1 MKKPS
6 STLIPFLAL
15 LFLLAIACKKKNSP
29 ASPEGPEAVP
39 AVPTKPISPGGE
51 IKALVPS
58 SISTENLKIDLQYA
72 ATGNYLREIRQSNGT
87 REMILYNDKN
97 QLKEYK
103 RYMKDD
109 LLYHVY
115 YVLSPDGLVTKGI
128 QYKVEAGGKLI
139 SPIGSYEVNYNEA
152 NQIENVDWYDFRNML
167 IKAKAFSYNNKLQFT
182 GLKTSGNQVSSQR
195 YTYDE
200 HAGIFKQVP
209 LLQILSLEHEAF
221 YMLNTNANVKA
232 IKTEDQPAVDLNY
245 EFQYNTNNYPA
256 TITQNDATGKSKIY
270 KITYR

>member
-29 ASPEGPEAVP
+29 ASPEGPETVP

-72 ATGNYLREIRQSNGT
+72 TTGNYLSEIRQSNGT

-97 QLKEYK
+97 RLKEYK
-103 RYMKDD
+103 RYLKDD

-115 YVLSPDGLVTKGI
+115 YVLSPEGLVTKGI

-139 SPIGSYEVNYNEA
+139 SPIGFYEVNYSEA
-152 NQIENVDWYDFRNML
+152 KQIETVDWYDFRNML
-167 IKAKAFSYNNKLQFT
+167 IKSKAFSYNDKAQFT
-182 GLKTSGNQVSSQR
+182 GLKTSGSQASSQS

-209 LLQILSLEHEAF
+209 QLQILSLEHEAF
-221 YMLNTNANVKA
+221 YMLNTNANVKT

-245 EFQYNTNNYPA
+245 EFQYNINNYPA
-256 TITQNDATGKSKIY
+256 TINQNDAAGKSKIY
-270 KITYR
+270 KISYR